1 MGDIITALTS
11 LFTFLTTQLGNVATF
26 FTTSDLGLLILGISI
41 FVLVVNVVLS
51 LISKVRG
58 K

>member
-1 MGDIITALTS
+1 MSDIITALTS